1 MKSEILNKLEIL
13 LQTENVLSVQKEF
26 KQLSAQ
32 FRSLAAHGIS
42 DIDESEEDHEDDE
55 HDDEVNAHVER
66 VEVKTDTESSDK
78 KEDTESIDEKAQQAE
93 TNEQKTRAV
102 EVSDTAATP
111 TIEAIDHKE
120 GIDEKAQQAESDDVK
135 SDHTETLKTAANM
148 KDESAAEKTD
158 LEVAQNENEGITEKA
173 QQAESEKSKPE
184 VVVTKEGAEEPT
196 AMDEDDS
203 EDDSKVES
211 VAQTTD
217 NVGIDEA
224 MQRFKELTAQFKEKT
239 EKQKG
244 LKKREEE
251 DTVKTAKHLLQELGL
266 LVENEEN
273 ISKAFNGFNAIQ
285 EKWKSLPK
293 VSNDAY
299 RELNAEYNKHA
310 EKFFYNI
317 NIYKELKELDLKH
330 NLEQKLLV
338 LEDQRKL
345 VDINDIRRMEVE
357 VRLNQDRWNEIGPTY
372 KEQWDKIKDEF
383 WDLTRD
389 VYKKV
394 QDFYNQRRE
403 QQIKNYEIKEELL
416 SRVKHLVSLDLKSNK
431 KWQEKT
437 AEIIEIQKEWKMIGY
452 VPKDKTSIWKEFRK
466 TSDQFFENKRAY
478 YKEIRDEQDA
488 NKKRKMQLLSRAEEL
503 KDSEDWSEASSEL
516 IKLQKDWKEIGPA
529 HQRDENK
536 MWRKFRE
543 YCDHF
548 FQKRKAHKSEES
560 SEFEENHKAKNALLE
575 ELAAFEPGADR
586 NKNIDTL
593 KEFSEKW
600 RGIGHVPY
608 KAKDKVNKE
617 YKRILDEK
625 YGLLKI
631 DRKEKEK
638 IRFEQKLEDIKD
650 NDKNDYL
657 IRKEQD
663 NIRNKISKLNTEAI
677 QLENNIGFFA
687 NSKGAEKLKHEVEL
701 KIDKVKDEIDILK
714 ERLSMLR
721 DA

>member
-1 MKSEILNKLEIL
+1 MKSEILNKLENL

-42 DIDESEEDHEDDE
+42 DIDESEEDHEDDQ

-66 VEVKTDTESSDK
+66 GEVKSDAEGVHK
-78 KEDTESIDEKAQQAE
+78 NEETGSIDEKAQITESEPGNVQ
-93 TNEQKTRAV
+93 AV
-102 EVSDTAATP
+102 EISETASSH
-111 TIEAIDHKE
+111 IKQMSHENE
-120 GIDEKAQQAESDDVK
+120 GIDERAQQAESDGVDSMTTGTFETTPSVENKTETEIADPEVSQKESEGATEKAQQAESDK
-135 SDHTETLKTAANM
+135 SE
-148 KDESAAEKTD
+148 
-158 LEVAQNENEGITEKA
+158 
-173 QQAESEKSKPE
+173 PE
-184 VVVTKEGAEEPT
+184 VVVTKEGAEELGVSET
-196 AMDEDDS
+196 DDKEDPEDADPIS
-203 EDDSKVES
+203 EN
-211 VAQTTD
+211 TD
-217 NVGIDEA
+217 KEGIEAA
-224 MQRFKELTAQFKEKT
+224 MQRFKELSAQFKEKT
-239 EKQKG
+239 EKQKEH
-244 LKKREEE
+244 KKREEE
-251 DTVKTAKHLLQELGL
+251 ETVKTAKHLLEELGL

-293 VSNDAY
+293 VSNDSY

-310 EKFFYNI
+310 ERFFYNI

-338 LEDQRKL
+338 LEDQKKL
-345 VDINDIRRMEVE
+345 VEINDIRRMEVE
-357 VRLNQDRWNEIGPTY
+357 VRLNQERWNEIGPTF
-372 KEQWDKIKDEF
+372 KEDWDKIKDEF

-403 QQIKNYEIKEELL
+403 QQVKNYEIKEELL
-416 SRVKHLVSLDLKSNK
+416 TKVKHLVGLDLKSHK

-452 VPKDKTSIWKEFRK
+452 VPKDKTAIWKEFRK

-488 NKKRKMQLLSRAEEL
+488 NKKQKMNLLSRAEEL
-503 KDSEDWSEASSEL
+503 KDSDDWNESSAEL
-516 IKLQKDWKEIGPA
+516 IKLQKEWKEVGPA

-543 YCDHF
+543 YCDQF
-548 FQKRKAHKSEES
+548 FQKRKAHKTEES
-560 SEFEENHKAKNALLE
+560 SEFEENYKAKNALLE
-575 ELAAFEPGADR
+575 ELSTFEPSSDR
-586 NKNIDTL
+586 NQNIETL

-600 RGIGHVPY
+600 RAIGHVPY
-608 KAKDKVNKE
+608 KVKDKVNKD

-631 DRKEKEK
+631 DKREKEK

-650 NDKNDYL
+650 NDKNDFL

-663 NIRNKISKLNTEAI
+663 NIRNKISKLSTEAI
-677 QLENNIGFFA
+677 QLENNIGFFS

-701 KIDKVKDEIDILK
+701 KIDKVKEEIDVLK

>member
-1 MKSEILNKLEIL
+1 MKSEILNKLESL

-42 DIDESEEDHEDDE
+42 DIDESEDDHEDDD
-55 HDDEVNAHVER
+55 HDDEVNAH
-66 VEVKTDTESSDK
+66 S
-78 KEDTESIDEKAQQAE
+78 QQAE
-93 TNEQKTRAV
+93 AKPQTESTSKKDAG
-102 EVSDTAATP
+102 EISEGEESAKSASA
-111 TIEAIDHKE
+111 ESEE
-120 GIDEKAQQAESDDVK
+120 GIDEMAQKAETTEVK
-135 SDHTETLKTAANM
+135 SEGDETSPTQPSTAN
-148 KDESAAEKTD
+148 ETVGEKSD
-158 LEVAQNENEGITEKA
+158 SDKAQNELKDPTEKA
-173 QQAESEKSKPE
+173 QKAESEKSEPE
-184 VVVTKEGAEEPT
+184 VVVTKTDAEASSAEEKEADTDDNSDESADQT
-196 AMDEDDS
+196 ADS
-203 EDDSKVES
+203 SEI
-211 VAQTTD
+211 AR
-217 NVGIDEA
+217 A
-224 MQRFKELTAQFKEKT
+224 MQQFKDIVARFKEKT
-239 EKQKG
+239 EKQKE

-251 DTVKTAKHLLQELGL
+251 ETLKTAKHLLQELAV

-345 VDINDIRRMEVE
+345 VELNDIRRMEVE
-357 VRLNQDRWNEIGPTY
+357 VRLNQDRWNEIGPTH
-372 KEQWDKIKDEF
+372 KEEWDKIKDEF
-383 WDLTRD
+383 WDLTRE

-403 QQIKNYEIKEELL
+403 QQHKNYELKEELL
-416 SRVKHLVSLDLKSNK
+416 NKVKHIVSLDLKSHK

-437 AEIIEIQKEWKMIGY
+437 TELIAIQKEWKMIGY
-452 VPKDKTSIWKEFRK
+452 VPKEKTSIWKEFRK
-466 TSDQFFENKRAY
+466 TSDQFFENKRAF
-478 YKEIRDEQDA
+478 YKDIRDEQEA
-488 NKKRKMQLLSRAEEL
+488 NKKRKMDLLNRAEEL
-503 KDSEDWSEASSEL
+503 KDSEDWNTTSAEM
-516 IKLQKDWKEIGPA
+516 IKLQKEWKTVGPA

-536 MWRKFRE
+536 MWRKFRD
-543 YCDHF
+543 YCDQF
-548 FQKRKAHKSEES
+548 FKRRKAHKAEQS
-560 SEFEENHKAKNALLE
+560 SEHEENLKAKNAILK

-586 NKNIDTL
+586 NQNIETL
-593 KEFSEKW
+593 KAFSEQW
-600 RGIGHVPY
+600 RIIGHVPY
-608 KAKDKVNKE
+608 KVKDKVNKE
-617 YKRILDEK
+617 YKNVLDEK

-631 DRKEKEK
+631 DKKEKEK
-638 IRFEQKLEDIKD
+638 IRFEQKLEDIKE

-663 NIRNKISKLNTEAI
+663 NIRNKISKLNNEAI

-687 NSKGAEKLKHEVEL
+687 NSKGAEKLKHEVER
-701 KIDKVKDEIDILK
+701 KIDKVKDEIDVLK
-714 ERLSMLR
+714 ERLSLLR

>member
-1 MKSEILNKLEIL
+1 MKSEILNKLENL

-42 DIDESEEDHEDDE
+42 DIDESEDDHEDDE
-55 HDDEVNAHVER
+55 LEDEQNAAHIADQ
-66 VEVKTDTESSDK
+66 VKHESDALKGETENTTESVV
-78 KEDTESIDEKAQQAE
+78 EDAVSGESLDEKAQVAE
-93 TNEQKTRAV
+93 GEKQVAEEAISTVVADEATSEASEEESANV
-102 EVSDTAATP
+102 EDQP
-111 TIEAIDHKE
+111 TDALGIEA
-120 GIDEKAQQAESDDVK
+120 
-135 SDHTETLKTAANM
+135 
-148 KDESAAEKTD
+148 
-158 LEVAQNENEGITEKA
+158 
-173 QQAESEKSKPE
+173 
-184 VVVTKEGAEEPT
+184 
-196 AMDEDDS
+196 
-203 EDDSKVES
+203 
-211 VAQTTD
+211 
-217 NVGIDEA
+217 A
-224 MQRFKELTAQFKEKT
+224 MQRFKDITAQFKEKT
-239 EKQKG
+239 EKQKE

-251 DTVKTAKHLLQELGL
+251 ETVKTAKFLLQELSSL
-266 LVENEEN
+266 IENEEN

-285 EKWKSLPK
+285 EKWRSLPK
-293 VSNDAY
+293 VSNESY

-338 LEDQRKL
+338 LEDQKKL
-345 VDINDIRRMEVE
+345 VEMNDIRRMEVE

-372 KEQWDKIKDEF
+372 KEEWDKIKDEF
-383 WDLTRD
+383 WDLTREI
-389 VYKKV
+389 YKKV

-403 QQIKNYEIKEELL
+403 QQAKNYELKEELL
-416 SRVKHLVSLDLKSNK
+416 SRVKQLVGLELKSNK

-437 AEIIEIQKEWKMIGY
+437 AEIIEIQNEWKMIGF
-452 VPKDKTSIWKEFRK
+452 VPKDKTGIWKEFRK
-466 TSDQFFENKRAY
+466 TSDQFFENKRTY
-478 YKEIRDEQDA
+478 YKKIRDEQDA
-488 NKKRKMQLLSRAEEL
+488 NRDQKQKLLERAHEL
-503 KDSEDWSEASSEL
+503 KDSEDWNAASAEL
-516 IKLQKDWKEIGPA
+516 INLQKEWKNIGPA

-548 FQKRKAHKSEES
+548 FQRRKEHKTEET
-560 SEFEENHKAKNALLE
+560 SEFEENLKAKNALLE
-575 ELAAFEPGADR
+575 KLDAFQPTSDR
-586 NKNIDTL
+586 NKNIETL

-600 RGIGHVPY
+600 RAIGHVPY
-608 KAKDKVNKE
+608 KLKDKVNKD

-631 DRKEKEK
+631 DVKEKEK
-638 IRFEQKLEDIKD
+638 IRFEQKLEELRD
-650 NDKNDYL
+650 NDNNDFL

-663 NIRNKISKLNTEAI
+663 NIRNKISKLNMEAI

-687 NSKGAEKLKHEVEL
+687 NSKGAEKLRQEVEH
-701 KIDKVKDEIDILK
+701 KIEKVKDEINVLK

>member
-1 MKSEILNKLEIL
+1 MKSEILNKLENL

-42 DIDESEEDHEDDE
+42 DIDESEDDHEDDE
-55 HDDEVNAHVER
+55 TEDEQNTSDKAE
-66 VEVKTDTESSDK
+66 KIKPDSESS
-78 KEDTESIDEKAQQAE
+78 
-93 TNEQKTRAV
+93 
-102 EVSDTAATP
+102 
-111 TIEAIDHKE
+111 HKE
-120 GIDEKAQQAESDDVK
+120 EEIQTIDEKAQQAESADGNTMADGVSDTEEPLVVVVDDAGNSHQGESEALNSEGTGTK
-135 SDHTETLKTAANM
+135 ETEP
-148 KDESAAEKTD
+148 
-158 LEVAQNENEGITEKA
+158 VAQDDEVSKSTDSDLHLNDSKGLDEKA
-173 QQAESEKSKPE
+173 QVE
-184 VVVTKEGAEEPT
+184 EGAKNNSENTIIATVSEEAKPDDDAKDISSVET
-196 AMDEDDS
+196 VAPSSDALGIEAAMH
-203 EDDSKVES
+203 
-211 VAQTTD
+211 
-217 NVGIDEA
+217 
-224 MQRFKELTAQFKEKT
+224 RFKEITSKFKEKT
-239 EKQKG
+239 EKQKE

-251 DTVKTAKHLLQELGL
+251 ETVRTAKDLLEELNS

-285 EKWKSLPK
+285 EKWRSLPK
-293 VSNDAY
+293 VSNESY

-338 LEDQRKL
+338 LQDQKKL
-345 VDINDIRRMEVE
+345 VELNDIRRMEVE

-372 KEQWDKIKDEF
+372 KEEWDKIKDEF
-383 WDLTRD
+383 WDLTREI
-389 VYKKV
+389 YKKV

-403 QQIKNYEIKEELL
+403 QQIKNYEIKKELL
-416 SRVKHLVSLDLKSNK
+416 DKVKQLVSLELKSNK

-437 AEIIEIQKEWKMIGY
+437 AEIIEIQNEWKMIGY
-452 VPKDKTSIWKEFRK
+452 VPKDKVGIWKEFRK
-466 TSDQFFENKRAY
+466 TSDQFFENKHAY
-478 YKEIRDEQDA
+478 YKEIREEQDA
-488 NKKRKMQLLSRAEEL
+488 NRDQKLRLLERAQEL
-503 KDSEDWSEASSEL
+503 KSSSDWHGASAEL
-516 IKLQKDWKEIGPA
+516 INLQKEWKKIGPA

-548 FQKRKAHKSEES
+548 FQRRKAHKSEES
-560 SEFEENHKAKNALLE
+560 SEFEKNLKAKNELLE
-575 ELAAFEPGADR
+575 ELQAFEPTPDR
-586 NKNIDTL
+586 NKNIETL
-593 KEFSEKW
+593 KEFSERW
-600 RGIGHVPY
+600 RAIGHVPY
-608 KAKDKVNKE
+608 KLKDKVNKD

-638 IRFEQKLEDIKD
+638 IRFEQKLEGLKD
-650 NDKNDYL
+650 NDNNDFL

-663 NIRNKISKLNTEAI
+663 NIRNKISKLNMEAI

-687 NSKGAEKLKHEVEL
+687 NSKGAEKLKQEVEH
-701 KIDKVKDEIDILK
+701 KIDKVKDEIDVLK